1 MIFDADPVSTPT
13 TRQEALVVVGT
24 WVSALSAVA
33 AGLAHS
39 LGVLQPPEVWSGTD
53 AWDRWASRH
62 EPGELVAAIVTP
74 VALVLVCALTVVTV
88 GAGAAVAVATR
99 RGKLPSSSDQWP
111 AAVTAFIAT
120 VSLLSGGPAAAS
132 TGSGAS
138 AGDDVATRPVVELV
152 RSPATTVSTTAT
164 TALATTTT
172 SLVSTPTS
180 VATPAPAPTTSGT
193 APPAALPTPE
203 QASPATVPWRS
214 DLLTTPTYEVRP
226 GDNLW
231 RIAERQVAV
240 QPDQGPTARYW
251 LRLIDANR
259 SQFVEPGN
267 PSLILPGQILD
278 LPGQ

>member
-13 TRQEALVVVGT
+13 TRQEALVVVST

-62 EPGELVAAIVTP
+62 EPDELVAAVVTP
-74 VALVLVCALTVVTV
+74 VALLLVCTLAVVTV

-99 RGKLPSSSDQWP
+99 RGKLPASSDQWP

-152 RSPATTVSTTAT
+152 RSPAATSSTTT
-164 TALATTTT
+164 TALAMTTT
-172 SLVSTPTS
+172 SLESTPTS
-180 VATPAPAPTTSGT
+180 VATPAPTPTTPDT
-193 APPAALPTPE
+193 APPAAVPTPE
-203 QASPATVPWRS
+203 QADPAAVPGQPDPS
-214 DLLTTPTYEVRP
+214 TTPTVEVRP

-231 RIAERQVAV
+231 RIAERQVTAAP
-240 QPDQGPTARYW
+240 QRGPILRYW
-251 LRLIDANR
+251 LRLIDANASR
-259 SQFVEPGN
+259 LVEPGN
-267 PSLILPGQILD
+267 PSLIHPGQILD
-278 LPGQ
+278 LPGE

>member
-13 TRQEALVVVGT
+13 TRQEALVVVST

-62 EPGELVAAIVTP
+62 EPDELVAAVVTP
-74 VALVLVCALTVVTV
+74 VALLLVCTLAVVTV

-99 RGKLPSSSDQWP
+99 RGKLPASSDQWP

-152 RSPATTVSTTAT
+152 RSPAATGSTTT
-164 TALATTTT
+164 TALAMTTT
-172 SLVSTPTS
+172 SLESTPTS
-180 VATPAPAPTTSGT
+180 VATPAPTPTTPDT
-193 APPAALPTPE
+193 APPAAVPTPE
-203 QASPATVPWRS
+203 QADPAAVPGQPDPS
-214 DLLTTPTYEVRP
+214 TTPTVEVRP

-231 RIAERQVAV
+231 RIAERQVTAAP
-240 QPDQGPTARYW
+240 QRGPILRYW
-251 LRLIDANR
+251 LRLIDANASR
-259 SQFVEPGN
+259 LVEPGN
-267 PSLILPGQILD
+267 PSLIHPGQILD
-278 LPGQ
+278 LPGE

>member
-1 MIFDADPVSTPT
+1 MIFDADPVASPT
-13 TRQEALVVVGT
+13 TRQEALVVMGA

-62 EPGELVAAIVTP
+62 EPDELVAAIVTP
-74 VALVLVCALTVVTV
+74 VALVLVCTLAVVTV

-99 RGKLPSSSDQWP
+99 RGKLPASSDQWP
-111 AAVTAFIAT
+111 AVVTAFIAT

-152 RSPATTVSTTAT
+152 RRPATTVSTTTT
-164 TALATTTT
+164 TAQATTTT
-172 SLVSTPTS
+172 SLESTPTS
-180 VATPAPAPTTSGT
+180 VATPAPTPTTPDT
-193 APPAALPTPE
+193 APPAAVPTPE
-203 QASPATVPWRS
+203 QADPATVPGQPDPS
-214 DLLTTPTYEVRP
+214 TTPTVKVRP

-231 RIAERQVAV
+231 RIAERQVTAAP
-240 QPDQGPTARYW
+240 QRGPILRYW
-251 LRLIDANR
+251 LRLIDANASR
-259 SQFVEPGN
+259 LVEPGN
-267 PSLILPGQILD
+267 PSLIHPGQILD
-278 LPGQ
+278 LPGE